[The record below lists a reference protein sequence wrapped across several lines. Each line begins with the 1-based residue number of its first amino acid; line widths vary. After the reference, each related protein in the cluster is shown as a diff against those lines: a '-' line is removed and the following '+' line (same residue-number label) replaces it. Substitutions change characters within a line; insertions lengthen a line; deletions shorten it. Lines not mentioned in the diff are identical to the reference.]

1 MIMSIDPLLYEEY
14 FSSYFNSIVEAPNYI
29 DPEFVIIDTG
39 SKTGLYDLNGN
50 TAVTR
55 LCREDTYSEIYNEMG
70 HFFIIGLSFVRS
82 NSSNY
87 DRNTPAIYTET
98 TLNISS
104 CVFGSRSDNQNFGI
118 SVKGSAMGHDYYA
131 PFFRV
136 SYCSFIESSNED
148 NYVLDFQCLPTHRVS
163 PIINNNYS
171 VDNNFFLLAD
181 VSLFYLVSDNLII
194 RNENCNEYSQAI
206 NIYQISALST
216 NNFGHDMKLAGMP
229 GTIDGNSIYNYT
241 QAIDI
246 ISDGGFFDDL
256 NSYFGSKITNNILRE
271 CYQGVNSAYREI
283 GGNISRNIIEINP
296 ERRADNFTEESYAFK
311 INLVDS
317 NLGIEKSDYFNNTVI
332 NISTDQS
339 VKIIVNNSQA
349 NKLINN
355 IIYGFSFA
363 NQEDNNDQ
371 FISNAINQDF
381 GLNTIRFD
389 ILSDIIDYQEAF
401 SSETAFT
408 DDFEFN
414 LFWQSENQ
422 RKSPCINRG
431 YDDTHEYDEN
441 GRKLQWD
448 EQIVYFPG
456 VQPIY
461 ANTGYYDILLCNY
474 VDEQSFTRIP
484 STRDKDLTRKDIGAI
499 PYIPKRDSLEFTNQD
514 YILGGGRHMLIDPDF
529 YDPNR
534 PYRWLSF
541 PAIDQ
546 LIPNRVDVSYC
557 FEEQANQNLFIPSQ
571 DQQLIENIEYN
582 YDNENQF
589 ILNNGTE
596 WSFLG
601 YQITSPQGFKLKLH
615 ADADLSSPLYIDYD
629 GFVPGIAENPQ
640 SEIEL
645 NQFDENSQK
654 STTLIGYYLKD
665 TKRLFDVIP
674 SEILDKLTVIKCQD
688 WAAVNIGHLNQTAK
702 STWLTSMGQT
712 VVNSTIS
719 YGDAIEL
726 VHEENEDINFHWN
739 TSGTPVRPEYIDLPS
754 HFDYEQEAGYMPI
767 ICELDLDEYD
777 DGDKPIEVAIF
788 VDEICKGAEVI
799 KSDQVILKAYIVD
812 DPSLIGKEVV
822 FQLYFSH
829 TKAKKE
835 LDNYLVMD
843 FAKKVFISRPLTIN
857 PQKSYEF
864 VTFKDIEYNNN
875 IPQVDCLLGNYPNP
889 FNPET
894 TINFFITEKTTGSL
908 KIFNLR
914 GQLVNTVINKEAFSK
929 GYHKVTWNGKDSSQH
944 RVTSGIYFY
953 KLETEHTYDVGK
965 MILLK

>member
-1 MIMSIDPLLYEEY
+1 MVDTTNDTVFVVHFYPTYTDSTETSKVKTIIPWKFDFARKNSIMIMSIDPLLYEEY

-181 VSLFYLVSDNLII
+181 VS
-194 RNENCNEYSQAI
+194 
-206 NIYQISALST
+206 
-216 NNFGHDMKLAGMP
+216 
-229 GTIDGNSIYNYT
+229 
-241 QAIDI
+241 
-246 ISDGGFFDDL
+246 
-256 NSYFGSKITNNILRE
+256 
-271 CYQGVNSAYREI
+271 
-283 GGNISRNIIEINP
+283 
-296 ERRADNFTEESYAFK
+296 
-311 INLVDS
+311 
-317 NLGIEKSDYFNNTVI
+317 
-332 NISTDQS
+332 
-339 VKIIVNNSQA
+339 
-349 NKLINN
+349 
-355 IIYGFSFA
+355 
-363 NQEDNNDQ
+363 
-371 FISNAINQDF
+371 
-381 GLNTIRFD
+381 
-389 ILSDIIDYQEAF
+389 
-401 SSETAFT
+401 
-408 DDFEFN
+408 
-414 LFWQSENQ
+414 
-422 RKSPCINRG
+422 
-431 YDDTHEYDEN
+431 
-441 GRKLQWD
+441 
-448 EQIVYFPG
+448 
-456 VQPIY
+456 
-461 ANTGYYDILLCNY
+461 
-474 VDEQSFTRIP
+474 
-484 STRDKDLTRKDIGAI
+484 
-499 PYIPKRDSLEFTNQD
+499 
-514 YILGGGRHMLIDPDF
+514 
-529 YDPNR
+529 
-534 PYRWLSF
+534 
-541 PAIDQ
+541 
-546 LIPNRVDVSYC
+546 
-557 FEEQANQNLFIPSQ
+557 
-571 DQQLIENIEYN
+571 
-582 YDNENQF
+582 
-589 ILNNGTE
+589 
-596 WSFLG
+596 
-601 YQITSPQGFKLKLH
+601 
-615 ADADLSSPLYIDYD
+615 SPLYIDYD
-629 GFVPGIAENPQ
+629 GFVPGIVENPQ

-665 TKRLFDVIP
+665 TNSLFDVIP
-674 SEILDKLTVIKCQD
+674 LEVLDKLTVIKCQD
-688 WAAVNIGHLNQTAK
+688 WAAVNIANLNQTAK

-712 VVNSTIS
+712 VVNPTIS

-726 VHEENEDINFHWN
+726 VHEKNEDINFHWN

-812 DPSLIGKEVV
+812 DPSLIGKEVT

-875 IPQVDCLLGNYPNP
+875 IPQVNCLLGNYPNP

-914 GQLVNTVINKEAFSK
+914 GQLVNTVINKEAFSI

-944 RVTSGIYFY
+944 RVSSGIYFY
-953 KLETEHTYDVGK
+953 RLETEQASDVGK